1 MRTRLIRTVL
11 ATAAAV
17 STLGL
22 AGCSSD
28 AAGGTGPVASQE
40 LRNDA
45 ARELA
50 AARLDTLLPVGTQL
64 ELLRR
69 TEQRAQL
76 AGDTTQATA
85 VAAVIADYRDL
96 AASVE
101 AASSADA
108 VRAVV
113 EQAEVDLDTAPAPD
127 VQG

>member
-11 ATAAAV
+11 TAAAVV

-28 AAGGTGPVASQE
+28 AVGGTAPVAPQE

-50 AARLDTLLPVGTQL
+50 AARQATLVPVGTQL

-76 AGDTTQATA
+76 TGDTTQATA
-85 VAAVIADYRDL
+85 VAAGIADYRDL
-96 AASVE
+96 AAAVE

-113 EQAEVDLDTAPAPD
+113 EQADVDLDTPSAPD
-127 VQG
+127 VRG